1 MITIILLAL
10 AIFLLFAFIVTIIAI
25 HRETQARTDRIL
37 SELFTQRYHNEKII
51 EAHKEALNETFN
63 IVNTFLSQSV
73 KKEEPHYDP
82 IND

>member
-1 MITIILLAL
+1 MTLLLLLIAILL
-10 AIFLLFAFIVTIIAI
+10 LLVFIVTIVAI

-37 SELFTQRYHNEKII
+37 SELHIQRYHNEMII
-51 EAHKEALNETFN
+51 EAHKQALDDTFK
-63 IVNTFLSQSV
+63 IVNTFLTQST